1 MVRNHLILDEV
12 VHHELI
18 RQIWWNDSISHTST
32 NYLFVRNRVVMNQLI
47 SFCYGRGY
55 FWNS

>member
-32 NYLFVRNRVVMNQLI
+32 NYLLVRI
-47 SFCYGRGY
+47 G
-55 FWNS
+55 W